1 MHMCRVYWE
10 TRALYR
16 RHTSGLGI
24 VGLAVQSEWPN
35 LRADL
40 LELVAP
46 NPPRV
51 KIETCHRMQR
61 VYSLFQP

>member
-1 MHMCRVYWE
+1 M
-10 TRALYR
+10 
-16 RHTSGLGI
+16 GLT
-24 VGLAVQSEWPN
+24 VESEWPN

-40 LELVAP
+40 LELASP
-46 NPPRV
+46 NAPRV